1 VTTTAAGLAAA
12 VGGVVVGDPDAPVT
26 GYAIDSRILE
36 PGAAFVALQGAR
48 DGHDFVGDAFA
59 RGARVALVARATEH
73 PAGTALVVV
82 DDPLAA
88 LGRAAAHARAARTDL
103 TVVGITGSVGKTSTK
118 DLTAAA
124 LGAARAVHAS
134 IGSFNNEAGLPLTL
148 LHAPPGADVVVA
160 EMGCRFPGN
169 IAELC
174 AIARPRIGVVTRI
187 GLSHAEFLGGPA
199 GILATKGEL
208 VEALPTD
215 GTAVLNADD
224 PTAPALAARTG
235 ARILTVGTGPDADVR
250 LRDLVVGDD
259 LRSRF
264 TLETPWGVLAVALA
278 VRGAHQAKNAAM
290 AATVALVLGAT
301 PADVT
306 TGLAR
311 AETAAWRMHLAT
323 SPGGVVVLNDAY
335 NANPESTHAALD
347 ALAGLPASGRRVA
360 VLGDML
366 ELGEHAESAH
376 AGVGTAVGA
385 TGVHLLVAVGPHSAA
400 TAAAAEQ
407 AGVTVLH
414 VADRDAALAA
424 LQGRIAPGDVVL
436 VKASRAVGLEVVAEA
451 LAQDRADERADAPA
465 DAPAD
470 ERGGAPVGES
480 RS

>member
-1 VTTTAAGLAAA
+1 
-12 VGGVVVGDPDAPVT
+12 
-26 GYAIDSRILE
+26 
-36 PGAAFVALQGAR
+36 
-48 DGHDFVGDAFA
+48 
-59 RGARVALVARATEH
+59 
-73 PAGTALVVV
+73 
-82 DDPLAA
+82 
-88 LGRAAAHARAARTDL
+88 
-103 TVVGITGSVGKTSTK
+103 
-118 DLTAAA
+118 
-124 LGAARAVHAS
+124 
-134 IGSFNNEAGLPLTL
+134 
-148 LHAPPGADVVVA
+148 
-160 EMGCRFPGN
+160 
-169 IAELC
+169 
-174 AIARPRIGVVTRI
+174 
-187 GLSHAEFLGGPA
+187 
-199 GILATKGEL
+199 
-208 VEALPTD
+208 
-215 GTAVLNADD
+215 VLNADD

-278 VRGAHQAKNAAM
+278 VRGAHQAQNAAM

-306 TGLAR
+306 AGLAR